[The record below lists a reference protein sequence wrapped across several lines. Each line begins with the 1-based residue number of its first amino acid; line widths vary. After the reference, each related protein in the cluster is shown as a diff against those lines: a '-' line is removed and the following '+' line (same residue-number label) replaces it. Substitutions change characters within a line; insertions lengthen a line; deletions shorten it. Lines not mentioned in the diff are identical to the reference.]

1 MKLSGI
7 AWDGWNKWSLRRHR
21 ELTLYMSLNGFTT
34 TEGVKH
40 PGSKLNYGR
49 PEASEGTPGPKWT
62 GPYPF
67 GGEG

>member
-1 MKLSGI
+1 M
-7 AWDGWNKWSLRRHR
+7 
-21 ELTLYMSLNGFTT
+21 ELTETHRYCLGVETTLYISLNGFAT

-40 PGSKLNYGR
+40 PGSKPDCGR